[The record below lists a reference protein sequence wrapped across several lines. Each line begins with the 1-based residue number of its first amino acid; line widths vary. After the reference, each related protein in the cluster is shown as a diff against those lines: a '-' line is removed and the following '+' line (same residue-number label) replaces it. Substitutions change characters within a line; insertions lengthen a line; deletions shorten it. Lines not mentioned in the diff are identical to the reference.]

1 MKKKIKEQ
9 ELPSEEKR
17 MTEKDQDVLIKKI
30 QTIIEKEIGSNF
42 RFKTQGSNK
51 SKMLVISG
59 DKKAR
64 ITEVAN
70 LVAKDLKIK
79 EHDCKKKHGSG
90 MKRTVLIL
98 IPTVSEES
106 VSLINKRHKLLL
118 KKYGVKTGR
127 KIEIPPVPTEEVKV
141 EAPVQAEEMAGS
153 PKKRKQFD
161 EKYVVSRYLS
171 SVLRFEGLSFGELKY
186 TDKSR
191 DSFTIH
197 CNEER
202 TAEIIEKALLYYIG
216 DKNSVVT
223 SDSFDVLADLS
234 KRVPAKNSKVFCMAP
249 REGSTDQEIE
259 KRLLRVCP
267 GSKPQITC
275 SKDGCFTT
283 HIIRYARLKTTAE
296 VFSGVKEMGWLV
308 LKNRDDS
315 FWVYTDHRKF
325 SKDRERVLENSV
337 NKKQPEFVQNETI
350 DLKREEEPLEVVKT
364 KAGEEQKSESSNFS
378 LDIPSFLKYS
388 LVTKKEAAVL
398 LDKLHS
404 DSYSLSIL
412 SEETQNKV
420 KEALLEEWKK
430 QKPEEY
436 AVFLLSVL
444 KDS

>member
-1 MKKKIKEQ
+1 MKKKTKE
-9 ELPSEEKR
+9 EPALEEKR

-30 QTIIEKEIGSNF
+30 QMIVEKEIGSNF
-42 RFKTQGSNK
+42 GFKTQGSNK

-59 DKKAR
+59 DQKTR

-127 KIEIPPVPTEEVKV
+127 KFEIPPVPVEEVKV
-141 EAPVQAEEMAGS
+141 EVPVQAEEMVAS

-197 CNEER
+197 CKEER

-216 DKNSVVT
+216 DQNSVVT

-234 KRVPAKNSKVFCMAP
+234 KRVGTKNTKVFCMMP
-249 REGSTDQEIE
+249 GEDSTIEEVE
-259 KRLLRVCP
+259 KRLLRVCS
-267 GSKPQITC
+267 GSHPVV
-275 SKDGCFTT
+275 TT
-283 HIIRYARLKTTAE
+283 LESNLFKVSYSRAKTLAD
-296 VFSGVKEMGWLV
+296 VFFAINKMSWMTMGFG
-308 LKNRDDS
+308 DDS
-315 FWVYTDHRKF
+315 FLLYTNKGEFEKANKKILDDF
-325 SKDRERVLENSV
+325 SKPVVEKNLDVETENKAVFPVV
-337 NKKQPEFVQNETI
+337 NTPDFLKTSLFSKEEALGL
-350 DLKREEEPLEVVKT
+350 LKRL
-364 KAGEEQKSESSNFS
+364 KS
-378 LDIPSFLKYS
+378 DAYC
-388 LVTKKEAAVL
+388 
-398 LDKLHS
+398 
-404 DSYSLSIL
+404 LSRL
-412 SEETQNKV
+412 SKETQQ
-420 KEALLEEWKK
+420 EIERALMEEWAKEE
-430 QKPEEY
+430 PEEY
-436 AVFLLSVL
+436 AKFLLSVL
-444 KDS
+444 R